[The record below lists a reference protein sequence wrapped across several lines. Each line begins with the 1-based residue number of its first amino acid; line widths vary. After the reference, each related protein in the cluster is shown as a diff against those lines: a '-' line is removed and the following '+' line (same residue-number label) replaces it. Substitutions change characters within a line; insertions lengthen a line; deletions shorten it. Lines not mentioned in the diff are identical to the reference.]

1 MLFSI
6 PVKELNLETAPV
18 IVQDAC
24 RIHLNICAEI
34 EFVIRFPFIIAGLQV
49 DYPNV
54 SSKRYWIKQGGMQDR
69 AIPGF
74 H

>member
-24 RIHLNICAEI
+24 RIHLDVCAEI
-34 EFVIRFPFIIAGLQV
+34 EFVPRFSFTIAGLQV

-54 SSKRYWIKQGGMQDR
+54 SFKRYRIKLGGMQDY
-69 AIPGF
+69 AIPDF